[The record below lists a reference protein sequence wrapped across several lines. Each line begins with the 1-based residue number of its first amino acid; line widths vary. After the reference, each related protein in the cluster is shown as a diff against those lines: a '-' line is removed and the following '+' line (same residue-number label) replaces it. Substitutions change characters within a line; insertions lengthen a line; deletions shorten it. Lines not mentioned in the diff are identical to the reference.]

1 MIIYVHMDIDVVY
14 AKRST
19 IGCPF
24 DDKKTNTLTSC
35 NIQRMFW
42 LRVQR

>member
-1 MIIYVHMDIDVVY
+1 MIIYVHMDIDVVF

-24 DDKKTNTLTSC
+24 DDKKLTL
-35 NIQRMFW
+35 
-42 LRVQR
+42 